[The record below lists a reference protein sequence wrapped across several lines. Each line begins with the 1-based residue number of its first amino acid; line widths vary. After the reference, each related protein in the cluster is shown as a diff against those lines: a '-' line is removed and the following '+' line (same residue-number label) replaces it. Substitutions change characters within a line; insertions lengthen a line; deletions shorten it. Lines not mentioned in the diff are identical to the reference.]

1 MERRHL
7 LLAAMVAAAGLGTAG
22 AAALVASDGETR
34 AAPTSVTVT
43 LAQTATETTTQPAT
57 TVDSGVPVPVPA
69 LAGHRLDDASA
80 VLQRAGLRREVDG
93 GGVFGVLDDSA
104 WTVCSTTPG
113 AGDRVEPD
121 AVVVVHVDRTC

>member
-43 LAQTATETTTQPAT
+43 LAQMATETTTQPAT
-57 TVDSGVPVPVPA
+57 TADSGVPVPA

-93 GGVFGVLDDSA
+93 GGVFGVLDDAA